1 MNLDVA
7 DAGGRAVTLRR
18 VVEMSMTE
26 QCYRAVLDVEAG
38 LAPTEVDERSL
49 GAERHRVT
57 GTGEFEGYRW
67 RRLLSRG

>member
-1 MNLDVA
+1 M
-7 DAGGRAVTLRR
+7 
-18 VVEMSMTE
+18 VEMSMTE